1 SMDKPFE
8 RLARGSLYLLL
19 GNIITSIVGALFW
32 IVLAKMLD
40 AEHIGQAMIVI
51 AFTASIIAF
60 ASSGMQTALAKYI
73 SEYNAKGEYAKT
85 RRVIK
90 MGLILSLLISTV
102 VGIVLFFLSD
112 SISTIYGSSEGIAF
126 LIAFASLSYIPANAV
141 VASISSIY
149 TAYHRTQYV
158 LLTTTI
164 FQASRLTASIA
175 LASYGFYSLAI
186 IAGFSIASIINA
198 VIGYVIM
205 QRISKHDY
213 AREKVKRERRVE
225 VGEEEEDDG
234 IESRINV
241 KALLAFSGFNYIA
254 TGLRTLRNQIG
265 VLTVGTSSIELSAF
279 YGISSLIANVVG
291 QVMLSIA
298 SMMLP
303 TASEEITK
311 GNKDG
316 VKHLFSIAMR
326 IALVL
331 NGFLVLLL
339 LIEPT
344 YILRMISHSYVE
356 ASDALRLLVIAYL
369 INSTSNIMASLLN
382 AINRAKDIAVR
393 ESVASA
399 IIIALTPVLVPILG
413 MEGAALALLI
423 GSLTNLILSYMLIN
437 KQGFT
442 IHMDVYRAPLSI
454 AAAFTLG
461 YIVLVVYSNTL
472 IALILALAVHA
483 LLSLAVKAIT
493 RKEISTIISV
503 IITRGR

>member
-1 SMDKPFE
+1 MDKPFE

-19 GNIITSIVGALFW
+19 GNVTTSIVGALFW

-51 AFTASIIAF
+51 AFTTSIIAF
-60 ASSGMQTALAKYI
+60 TGSGVQTALAKYI
-73 SEYNAKGEYAKT
+73 AEYNARGEYAKT

-90 MGLILSLLISTV
+90 IGLIISLLISSV
-102 VGIVLFFLSD
+102 VGIVLFLLSD
-112 SISTIYGSSEGIAF
+112 RISTIYGSSEGIAF
-126 LIAFASLSYIPANAV
+126 LMAFASISYIPANAV

-158 LLTTTI
+158 LLTTVI

-175 LASYGFYSLAI
+175 LAYYGFYSLAI
-186 IAGFSIASIINA
+186 IAGFSIAAIINA

-205 QRISKHDY
+205 QRISKHDDVI
-213 AREKVKRERRVE
+213 EKVKRERMVE
-225 VGEEEEDDG
+225 VGEEEADG
-234 IESRINV
+234 IESRMSI
-241 KALLAFSGFNYIA
+241 KDLLTFSGFNYIA

-265 VLTVGTSSIELSAF
+265 VLTVGTYSIELSAF

-311 GNKDG
+311 GNRDG
-316 VKHLFSIAMR
+316 VRALFSIAIR

-344 YILRMISHSYVE
+344 YILRMISHSYIE

-369 INSTSNIMASLLN
+369 INSTSNLIASLLN

-393 ESVASA
+393 ESISSS
-399 IIIALTPVLVPILG
+399 IIIALTPILVPILG
-413 MEGAALALLI
+413 MEGAAIALLI
-423 GSLTNLILSYMLIN
+423 GSLTNLVLSYILISR
-437 KQGFT
+437 QGF
-442 IHMDVYRAPLSI
+442 MLQMNVYRAPLSI
-454 AAAFTLG
+454 AVAFTLG

-472 IALILALAVHA
+472 IALLLALAVHM
-483 LLSLAVKAIT
+483 LFSLAVKAIT

-503 IITRGR
+503 IITRGSK